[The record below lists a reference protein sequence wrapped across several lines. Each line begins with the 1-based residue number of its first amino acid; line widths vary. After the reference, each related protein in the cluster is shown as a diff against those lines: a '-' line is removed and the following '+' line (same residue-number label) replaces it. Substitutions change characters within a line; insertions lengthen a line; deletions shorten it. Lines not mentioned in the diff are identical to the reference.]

1 MNQTNIQKQN
11 RLKWVLPIIVFSQF
25 AGGSM
30 WFVGNAVIS
39 DLQQLLDLS
48 PGAVA
53 DVSSAVQLGFM
64 AGTLVFSIL
73 SIADRFS
80 PSRVFLFSTVAG
92 AIFNIAL
99 IWLAQSLF
107 LVLALRFLT
116 GFFLAGIY
124 PVGMKI
130 AADWYN
136 KGLGKALGYLVG
148 ALVLGKAFPHFVKDM
163 TQGLPW
169 QIVLIATSS
178 LAVVG
183 GLSLAFI
190 IGDGPYRKKGARF
203 NWTAIPEIFSS
214 KDFRSA
220 AFGYFGHMWELYT
233 FWTFIPL
240 ILLTYTQSNNVELGI
255 SHWTFIIIGMGAFAC
270 IAGGYLSLRTGSARV
285 AFGMLL
291 VSCICCLISPLLF
304 HLPLIP
310 FLLIM
315 LIWGFAV
322 VGDSAQFSAIV
333 AKTAV
338 PMYVGTALTV
348 VNGIGFAITVFS
360 IQFFSMLLES
370 WPPQYLFLLLAPG
383 PILGLLLFGRLL
395 KEF

>member
-1 MNQTNIQKQN
+1 
-11 RLKWVLPIIVFSQF
+11 
-25 AGGSM
+25 M
-30 WFVGNAVIS
+30 WFVGNAVVD
-39 DLQQLLDLS
+39 DLRELLDLS
-48 PGAVA
+48 AGAVA
-53 DVSSAVQLGFM
+53 DISSSVQLGFM

-80 PSRVFLFSTVAG
+80 PSRVFLFSTIAG
-92 AIFNIAL
+92 AVFNIAV
-99 IWLAQSLF
+99 IWFGTSLF
-107 LVLALRFLT
+107 SVLLLRFMT

-148 ALVLGKAFPHFVKDM
+148 ALVLGKAFPHFIKDI
-163 TQGLPW
+163 TEGLPW
-169 QIVLIATSS
+169 QIVLIATSV
-178 LAVVG
+178 LAVSG
-183 GLSLAFI
+183 GLSLALI
-190 IGDGPYRKKGARF
+190 VGDGPYRKKGARF

-240 ILLTYTQSNNVELGI
+240 ILLTYVQTNGIELAI
-255 SHWTFIIIGMGAFAC
+255 PHWTFIIIGVGAFAC
-270 IAGGYLSLRTGSARV
+270 VAGGYLSLRTGSARV

-291 VSCICCLISPLLF
+291 TSGICCLISPWLF
-304 HLPLIP
+304 QLPLIP
-310 FLLIM
+310 FLLIL

-348 VNGIGFAITVFS
+348 VNGIGFTITVFS
-360 IQFFSMLLES
+360 IQFFSLLLES
-370 WPPQYLFLLLAPG
+370 WPPQYLFLLLAIG
-383 PILGLLLFGRLL
+383 PLFGLLMFGRLL
-395 KEF
+395 KRF

>member
-1 MNQTNIQKQN
+1 MDKIEVAISRNI
-11 RLKWVLPIIVFSQF
+11 KWVLPIIVFSQF

-30 WFVGNAVIS
+30 WFVGNAVIG
-39 DLQQLLDLS
+39 DLQRLLDLS
-48 PGAVA
+48 AGAVA
-53 DVSSAVQLGFM
+53 DISSAVQLGFM

-92 AIFNIAL
+92 AVFNIAV
-99 IWLAQSLF
+99 IWLGTSLF
-107 LVLALRFLT
+107 SVLLLRFMT

-130 AADWYN
+130 AADWYQ
-136 KGLGKALGYLVG
+136 KGLGKALGFLVG
-148 ALVLGKAFPHFVKDM
+148 ALVLGKAFPHFIKDI
-163 TQGLPW
+163 TEGLPW
-169 QIVLIATSS
+169 QIVLVSTSS
-178 LAVVG
+178 LAVIG
-183 GLSLAFI
+183 GLSLALI
-190 IGDGPYRKKGARF
+190 VGDGPYRKKGARF

-240 ILLTYTQSNNVELGI
+240 ILLTYTQHQAVDLSV
-255 SHWTFIIIGMGAFAC
+255 SHWTFIIIGVGAFAC
-270 IAGGYLSLRTGSARV
+270 IAGGYISLRTGSARV

-291 VSCICCLISPLLF
+291 TSGICCLISPFLF
-304 HLPLIP
+304 ELPLIP
-310 FLLIM
+310 FLLIL

-348 VNGIGFAITVFS
+348 VNGIGFTITVFS

-370 WPPQYLFLLLAPG
+370 WPPEYLFLLLAAG
-383 PILGLLLFGRLL
+383 PLFGLVMFARLL
-395 KEF
+395 RRF